1 MDRANCK
8 ATGGN
13 NSQGAIYKVPN
24 ALGPQFLSTL
34 ESAPMTGFGG
44 SQRPSMATKSGF
56 PGPGAYKVK
65 PGVGEPCSQVKF
77 PAPAISHSV
86 ASGKLCL
93 GSRLRACNTKH
104 SVSGPAAD
112 AKSLCLWLCIQ
123 QPLCAAS
130 VQHFLR
136 CPVITRCPGIVAAC
150 ICGPT
155 KSSQACT
162 CS

>member
-1 MDRANCK
+1 MQGNQLSEPSIPKAHSSHCPSLCLQTYVSPEVDRANCK

-65 PGVGEPCSQVKF
+65 PGVGEYCSQHQV
-77 PAPAISHSV
+77 P
-86 ASGKLCL
+86 
-93 GSRLRACNTKH
+93 
-104 SVSGPAAD
+104 
-112 AKSLCLWLCIQ
+112 
-123 QPLCAAS
+123 
-130 VQHFLR
+130 
-136 CPVITRCPGIVAAC
+136 
-150 ICGPT
+150 
-155 KSSQACT
+155 CT
-162 CS
+162 CNLAFSGQWQAVLGHIVMAGL

>member
-1 MDRANCK
+1 MHKADPVLSLPAALQHGLCRRKATNNQSPFVPEPHTSHCPSPCLQTYVSPEVDRANCK

-65 PGVGEPCSQVKF
+65 PGVGEPCSQVQDLLHLE
-77 PAPAISHSV
+77 S
-86 ASGKLCL
+86 
-93 GSRLRACNTKH
+93 
-104 SVSGPAAD
+104 
-112 AKSLCLWLCIQ
+112 CIQ
-123 QPLCAAS
+123 WQA
-130 VQHFLR
+130 VLR
-136 CPVITRCPGIVAAC
+136 QIMVAVL
-150 ICGPT
+150 
-155 KSSQACT
+155 
-162 CS
+162 

>member
-1 MDRANCK
+1 MSRVGYASGRATYSQSLHIQRHTAATALSSCLQTYVSPEVDRANCK

-65 PGVGEPCSQVKF
+65 PGVGELCCQGQLTCTCNVAFSDQWQVVLGHIAMAGLQCQAQRSWPCS
-77 PAPAISHSV
+77 
-86 ASGKLCL
+86 
-93 GSRLRACNTKH
+93 
-104 SVSGPAAD
+104 
-112 AKSLCLWLCIQ
+112 
-123 QPLCAAS
+123 
-130 VQHFLR
+130 
-136 CPVITRCPGIVAAC
+136 
-150 ICGPT
+150 
-155 KSSQACT
+155 
-162 CS
+162 